1 MKGRWSGRHEKRPCL
16 VCSWLNM
23 AQALIG
29 AQPSKPSTTSRKCNF
44 TKGLASSAHVFMQL
58 LQWWRDRMCERDHLR
73 HAALAASSHAN
84 ICINFAGKGNNAH
97 SHRCT
102 FSCANRA
109 ARCPG
114 RSDHRADCSSSGFA
128 ASQRLQLMVNGS
140 KWSSRK
146 AADRRF
152 HPQCC

>member
-1 MKGRWSGRHEKRPCL
+1 MRNALVLSAAGLIWRRRSLALSQANPPQTVASATLQRDGLKRP
-16 VCSWLNM
+16 
-23 AQALIG
+23 
-29 AQPSKPSTTSRKCNF
+29 
-44 TKGLASSAHVFMQL
+44 FMQL

-84 ICINFAGKGNNAH
+84 ICIDFAGKGSNAR

-128 ASQRLQLMVNGS
+128 ASQRLQLMVNDS

-146 AADRRF
+146 ASDWRF